1 MTLNKLFE
9 NPGKTVKAIAKF
21 CCYACLTLAI
31 ILFIIGAIK
40 VVSAASDNS
49 TTLGEELFYSEE
61 FYRYGDINGYTGK
74 MLCIAAFYFALAS
87 LSSIPLYAF
96 GCLVEDTAAI
106 KEKLQQ
112 KHE

>member
-1 MTLNKLFE
+1 LNKLFE

-31 ILFIIGAIK
+31 ILFIIGAVK
-40 VVSAASDNS
+40 VLSALSDTGN
-49 TTLGEELFYSEE
+49 TLGEELYYCEE
-61 FYRYGDINGYTGK
+61 LYRFGDVNGYTGK
-74 MLCIAAFYFALAS
+74 MLCITAFYFALTS